1 MFQRFEVRFSK
12 RISDTIMKKQL
23 FILLALAVVVSG
35 VFAFTTVTK
44 VDGPKFKWSKTVH
57 DFGKITQGKP
67 VKTAFE
73 FTNSGNAPIIITQV
87 QTSCGC
93 TASEYPK
100 TPIMPGQTKQI
111 KVGYNAAAMG
121 TFSKTITVMSNSEKP
136 TTVLF
141 IKGEVVKK
149 K

>member
-1 MFQRFEVRFSK
+1 
-12 RISDTIMKKQL
+12 MKKQL
-23 FILLALAVVVSG
+23 FILLALVVAVG
-35 VFAFTTVTK
+35 GIFAFTTVTK
-44 VDGPKFKWSKTVH
+44 VDGPKFKWGKTVH
-57 DFGKITQGKP
+57 NFGKIAQGTP
-67 VKTAFE
+67 VKTEFE

-100 TPIMPGQTKQI
+100 TPILPGQTKTI
-111 KVGYNAAAMG
+111 KVGYNAASAG
-121 TFSKTITVMSNSEKP
+121 TFSKTITVRSNSEKP

-141 IKGEVVKK
+141 IKGEVTPKK

>member
-1 MFQRFEVRFSK
+1 
-12 RISDTIMKKQL
+12 MKKQL
-23 FILLALAVVVSG
+23 FILLALVVAVG
-35 VFAFTTVTK
+35 GIFAFTTVTK
-44 VDGPKFKWSKTVH
+44 VDGPKFKWSKTIH
-57 DFGKITQGKP
+57 NFGKIDQGKP
-67 VKTAFE
+67 VKTEFE

-100 TPIMPGQTKQI
+100 TPILPGQTKTI
-111 KVGYNAAAMG
+111 KVGYNAANMG
-121 TFSKTITVMSNSEKP
+121 TFSKTITVRSNSEKP

-141 IKGEVVKK
+141 IKGEVVAKK